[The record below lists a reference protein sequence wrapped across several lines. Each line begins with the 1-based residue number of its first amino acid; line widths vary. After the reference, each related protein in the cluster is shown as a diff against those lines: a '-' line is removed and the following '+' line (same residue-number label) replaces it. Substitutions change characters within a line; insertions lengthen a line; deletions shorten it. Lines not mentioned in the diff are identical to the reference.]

1 MIFDKILSGT
11 TDNSILSSLEQDQ
24 SSALLADLSD
34 LCVKRPKVCAE
45 GVDDLKRSMAESR
58 RLANMKQEDLT
69 SRFSS
74 KISSV
79 MQPPMSETE
88 IISARDKLITEILGS
103 DTNPAYVNAFKAV
116 VEPHVIS
123 FRKVFQHTFCSVI

>member
-1 MIFDKILSGT
+1 
-11 TDNSILSSLEQDQ
+11 
-24 SSALLADLSD
+24 
-34 LCVKRPKVCAE
+34 
-45 GVDDLKRSMAESR
+45 
-58 RLANMKQEDLT
+58 MKQEDLT